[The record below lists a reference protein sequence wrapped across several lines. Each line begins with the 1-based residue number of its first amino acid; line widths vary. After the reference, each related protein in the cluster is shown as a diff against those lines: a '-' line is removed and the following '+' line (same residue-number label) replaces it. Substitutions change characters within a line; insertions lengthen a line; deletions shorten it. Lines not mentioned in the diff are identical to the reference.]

1 MQTLEVFADVA
12 CPFAHAGLA
21 RLVAFRAELRLTE
34 PVLRVRAWPLE
45 LVNDAPFDGAALVPK
60 VDALRAGVAVDR
72 FDRFDPDRF
81 PTTSLP
87 ALVSE
92 AAGYRHRNETGERF
106 TLALRQAL
114 FDEGADVS
122 DPDVLRLLRVRC
134 QVDEPTA
141 VDEATVH
148 ADLAEG
154 RRRGVEGSPHFF
166 TPDGDFF
173 CPSLRIEHDKS
184 GYDVT
189 FDAAGFESFI
199 KVVFA

>member
-1 MQTLEVFADVA
+1 METLEVFADVA

-21 RLVAFRAELRLTE
+21 RLVAFRDGLGLTG

-45 LVNDAPFDGAALVPK
+45 LVNDAPLDGAALVPK
-60 VDALRAGVAVDR
+60 VEALRAEVAVDR
-72 FDRFDPDRF
+72 FGGFDAERF

-92 AAGYRHRNETGERF
+92 AAAHRTGDEIGERF
-106 TLALRQAL
+106 SLALRRAL

-122 DPDVLRLLRVRC
+122 DPEVLRPLREAGGVS
-134 QVDEPTA
+134 EPTA
-141 VDEATVH
+141 VDEAKIH

-154 RRRGVEGSPHFF
+154 RRRGVAGSPHFF

-173 CPSLRIEHDKS
+173 CPSLRIEHDDS
-184 GYDVT
+184 GYDVS

-199 KVVFA
+199 KAVFA